1 MRNVSGKEGNV
12 KTLSRNA
19 RIELTVTRWLAQ
31 HTMRIASLALGTI
44 YLWFGLLKFVPG
56 TIPIKVLAGNT
67 IDKLTFGHIPP
78 SMGLPILGVW
88 ECLIGLGFLTG
99 YARRATLFLFFLQI
113 PGTLLPLLFF
123 PRETF
128 IHFPYEPSMD
138 GQYILKNMVLVS
150 TALLLIVAARG
161 GTIHPGTEAV
171 RRDEALR
178 AARSSSEEP
187 E

>member
-1 MRNVSGKEGNV
+1 M
-12 KTLSRNA
+12 
-19 RIELTVTRWLAQ
+19 ELTLTRWLAQ
-31 HTMRIASLALGTI
+31 HTMRIASLSLGII
-44 YLWFGLLKFVPG
+44 YLWFGLLKFLPG
-56 TIPIKVLAGNT
+56 DIPIKALAGST
-67 IDKLTFGHIPP
+67 IEKLTFGHVLP

-150 TALLLIVAARG
+150 TALLLIVASRG
-161 GTIHPGTEAV
+161 GTIHAGTEAV
-171 RRDEALR
+171 RREE
-178 AARSSSEEP
+178 AARPPRPNSGEP
-187 E
+187 ES